1 MQQIPVGE
9 LLSEQSVA
17 AATGAFERLH
27 GHHLS
32 SMSPD
37 EQAEARAV
45 WREQAEVVLGAVQ
58 AALSGAP
65 DRDGGWA
72 SITLIDVGDDGV
84 DVAADFHPDLREV
97 GPDQVEGTPAQILA
111 LAALDAIQA
120 ESDDGFQQ

>member
-58 AALSGAP
+58 AALSG
-65 DRDGGWA
+65 RSLESSWA
-72 SITLIDVGDDGV
+72 TITLIDVGEDGV
-84 DVAADFHPDLREV
+84 DVIPDFHPD
-97 GPDQVEGTPAQILA
+97 VEQLGDEEIRGTPAQILA
-111 LAALDAIQA
+111 LSALDAIMA
-120 ESDDGFQQ
+120 ESDEPGL